1 MLQVLAVDGVDDAVG
16 ADELDSAV
24 DVHVD
29 HGAAL
34 AVLQVG
40 RHPGPGK
47 APWGPTQTRPD
58 LP

>member
-16 ADELDSAV
+16 ADKLDSAV
-24 DVHVD
+24 NVHVD

-34 AVLQVG
+34 AVLQAG

-47 APWGPTQTRPD
+47 AP
-58 LP
+58 